1 MTMASPLLEVLNL
14 TTRFESAQA
23 PVTAVDNVSFS
34 LEAGEILGIVGESG
48 SGKSVT
54 AFSLMNLL
62 DAPGRVAGGE
72 VRFKGRNLRDCSPR
86 EWQALRGDRIAMVFQ
101 DPMMSLNPVMRIGA
115 QLTETVRVHHR
126 CSRSEA
132 VDRAIGALK
141 RVGIPAPDERM
152 RAYPHELSGG
162 MRQRVAI
169 ANALI
174 NQPDLIIADEPTTA
188 LDVTIQA
195 QILYEMKLLVRE
207 SGAAAI
213 WISHDLAVVKDL
225 VDRVCVMYAG
235 RVVEQGPVAD
245 VIRQPLHPYTR
256 GLLAS
261 LPTAETRGQRL
272 LAIPGATPPLSA
284 LPPGCAFAPRCGR
297 ASTACAQVPPA
308 VVVRG
313 RTHRCFHP
321 LVAA

>member
-1 MTMASPLLEVLNL
+1 MALLEVNGL
-14 TTRFESAQA
+14 TTRFALEHGA
-23 PVTAVDNVSFS
+23 VTAVDNVSFS
-34 LEAGEILGIVGESG
+34 LNAGEILGIVGESG

-62 DAPGRVAGGE
+62 DPPGRVTGGT
-72 VRFKGRNLRDCSPR
+72 VRFKGQDLRTCTPR
-86 EWQALRGDRIAMVFQ
+86 QWQALRGDRIAMVFQ

-115 QLTETVRVHHR
+115 QLIETVRVHHR
-126 CSRSEA
+126 CSHTEAHDRA
-132 VDRAIGALK
+132 VDALK
-141 RVGIPAPDERM
+141 KVGIPAPQERM
-152 RAYPHELSGG
+152 QAYPHELSGG

-195 QILYEMKLLVRE
+195 QILFEMKQLVRE
-207 SGAAAI
+207 TGAAVI

-245 VIRQPLHPYTR
+245 VIRQPMHPYTR
-256 GLLAS
+256 GLLDS
-261 LPTAETRGQRL
+261 LPAHETRGRTL
-272 LAIPGATPPLSA
+272 RAIPGAAPALYG
-284 LPPGCAFAPRCGR
+284 LPPGCAFAPRCTR
-297 ASTACAQVPPA
+297 ASESCAQAPLEVS
-308 VVVRG
+308 VRG
-313 RTHRCFHP
+313 RSLRCVHP
-321 LVAA
+321 LEAA